1 MAARKTII
9 RFLSALLFV
18 WMSSSLFSAEKL
30 RLGEGG
36 ELEAVG
42 EDSEGKYVQAA
53 AEIKSLVERGECRA
67 AKKAIKQLKNDFP
80 EVAGREF
87 DAYMKAELLFCEG
100 KFDKAARAYN
110 NFVVEHSRSEL
121 YDAALERQYSI
132 ATAYLHGRKKHVLKI
147 FKIRGYAEGVRIM
160 ERVSERAGNGPLA
173 VKALVAIA
181 ESFEKRSKWE
191 EAYAR
196 WSEVSSRWPSGET
209 GKEALLKMAQCKHAA
224 YRGPEYDGA
233 PLVSARSYYENFR
246 LRYPEDAQRLGVDEK
261 IKQIDEQMAY
271 KELKT
276 GQYYE
281 SVGKETPAKLYY
293 QMVKDTWPQTEA
305 AKIANE
311 KLNQKLKAEGEKQ
324 GEE

>member
-1 MAARKTII
+1 MWTNCG
-9 RFLSALLFV
+9 LFG
-18 WMSSSLFSAEKL
+18 AEKL

-36 ELEAVG
+36 KLEAVG
-42 EDSEGKYVQAA
+42 EDNEGKYVQAA
-53 AEIKSLVERGECRA
+53 AQIKSLVERGECKA
-67 AKKAIKQLKNDFP
+67 AKKAIEQLKKDFP

-87 DAYMKAELLFCEG
+87 DAYMKAEILFCEG
-100 KFDKAARAYN
+100 KLDKAARAYN

-132 ATAYLHGRKKHVLKI
+132 ATAYLHGRKKRVLKL

-160 ERVSERAGNGPLA
+160 ERVSERAGNEPLA
-173 VKALVAIA
+173 VRALVAIA
-181 ESFEKRSKWE
+181 DSFEKRGKWE
-191 EAYAR
+191 EAYVR

-209 GKEALLKMAQCKHAA
+209 GKEALLRMAMCKHAA
-224 YRGPEYDGA
+224 YRGPAYDGA

-246 LRYPEDAQRLGVDEK
+246 LRYPEDAQRLGIDEK
-261 IKQIDEQMAY
+261 IKQIDEQLAY

-276 GQYYE
+276 GEYYE

-293 QMVKDTWPQTEA
+293 QMVKDNWPTSEA

-311 KLNQKLKAEGEKQ
+311 KLNQELKSEKQ
-324 GEE
+324 GEK